1 MGSRRLTQKVDF
13 VILGLERAV
22 KRLVK
27 SESRKDLGKVL
38 IFGGQFWAQLT
49 VFEKMSPEF
58 HIVI

>member
-38 IFGGQFWAQLT
+38 IFGGQF
-49 VFEKMSPEF
+49 
-58 HIVI
+58 